1 MINLFVIV
9 TFLLILIGDLVNLF
23 KGEADINYF
32 TSNIL
37 LESICVLNLVL
48 NSKGKIGISRIL
60 LLLAIFLLLFIMTP
74 LLNPIRN
81 EAYFWYPYAPTGTSL
96 VVYFLF
102 LKEDEQKYLIIVV
115 LLNLGLVLFS
125 DIILNQITHEYL
137 EIKAIMQ
144 EDYLSYK
151 LNPVLMFIF
160 VNLTMFYSFQ
170 RSRKYESFL
179 LEAKE
184 KVIQKNRAL
193 ITSSADKDKFNSI
206 IAHDLRG
213 PFGSFLKMT
222 QLMKN
227 EPQTLAPENR
237 DNFVSLLNESA
248 IQVNKLLENLLEWSN
263 VQTGSMIFQP
273 EKTKIKSLIKDSI
286 ALLTNIAD
294 DKNIVI
300 TEHYILDVELLL
312 DRHMV
317 RTIMRNLISNAI
329 KFTPDNGHIDIHVE
343 KLDEDLTITIS
354 DSGKGMSDS
363 QIEKLF
369 RIDEITSTRGTNNEK
384 GSGLG
389 LLIVKDF
396 VDKHGG
402 AIHVESEVSNG
413 SSISIRL
420 PMVQEMT

>member
-1 MINLFVIV
+1 MLQRITQLGYIHAKNEEEKRAYYFSNLINLFVIV

-74 LLNPIRN
+74 LLNPIQN

-184 KVIQKNRAL
+184 KVK
-193 ITSSADKDKFNSI
+193 KK
-206 IAHDLRG
+206 
-213 PFGSFLKMT
+213 
-222 QLMKN
+222 
-227 EPQTLAPENR
+227 
-237 DNFVSLLNESA
+237 
-248 IQVNKLLENLLEWSN
+248 
-263 VQTGSMIFQP
+263 TG
-273 EKTKIKSLIKDSI
+273 L
-286 ALLTNIAD
+286 
-294 DKNIVI
+294 
-300 TEHYILDVELLL
+300 
-312 DRHMV
+312 
-317 RTIMRNLISNAI
+317 
-329 KFTPDNGHIDIHVE
+329 
-343 KLDEDLTITIS
+343 
-354 DSGKGMSDS
+354 
-363 QIEKLF
+363 
-369 RIDEITSTRGTNNEK
+369 
-384 GSGLG
+384 
-389 LLIVKDF
+389 
-396 VDKHGG
+396 
-402 AIHVESEVSNG
+402 
-413 SSISIRL
+413 
-420 PMVQEMT
+420 